1 MRRQF
6 LAILGSMLV
15 LGSVTGCAAPRFETY
30 PDALHSCR
38 MMQPSRTLRKS
49 SLSPTH
55 PLVAACLE
63 RHGWTP
69 EGGRR

>member
-1 MRRQF
+1 MKRQ
-6 LAILGSMLV
+6 LIAMLGLMLV

-38 MMQPSRTLRKS
+38 LMQPNRTLRKS

-69 EGGRR
+69 EGRNR